1 MIFSRSILCIAILLG
16 AIGCAV
22 IPAEVS
28 QNALHDM
35 PLAELIRDA
44 GRFRGE
50 TVVVGGY
57 VVEVTNLE
65 DQSRIIAVQA
75 PLGIAQ
81 EPRAKDLSQ
90 GRIVIRSQGF
100 IDPEVYKKERKITV
114 AGNRHGQFAD
124 RAGPVPLSLS
134 SYRSEPHP
142 FVARGKSGAVRSLLG
157 PLDAALPLLSVRL
170 APSILVVNGKYVRA
184 MSSHRTS
191 ICS

>member
-1 MIFSRSILCIAILLG
+1 MMIFSRSILCIAILLG

-22 IPAEVS
+22 IPAEIS
-28 QNALHDM
+28 QNALNDM

-90 GRIVIRSQGF
+90 GRLVIRLQGF

-114 AGNRHGQFAD
+114 AGIVTGSSQTEQGQYPYPYLRIDLSHIHLWPEEKAVPYDPYWDPWMPTYRYYPYGWRH
-124 RAGPVPLSLS
+124 P
-134 SYRSEPHP
+134 YWW
-142 FVARGKSGAVRSLLG
+142 
-157 PLDAALPLLSVRL
+157 
-170 APSILVVNGKYVRA
+170 
-184 MSSHRTS
+184 
-191 ICS
+191 